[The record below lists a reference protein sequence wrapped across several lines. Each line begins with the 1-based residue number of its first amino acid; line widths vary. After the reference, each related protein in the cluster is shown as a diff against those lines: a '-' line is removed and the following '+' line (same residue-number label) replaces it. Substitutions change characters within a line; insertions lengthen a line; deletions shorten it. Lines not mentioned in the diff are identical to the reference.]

1 MSNKQRTILTEKS
14 EPLKYIKES
23 GTREDGK
30 HYLGKLAGPA
40 ADWTKPTRNGRRY
53 PYELWVNVENS
64 DDFKE
69 GMSTLTIFGEAD
81 HPETRVDT
89 SIKEIAI
96 VMTKYE
102 LRKSEG
108 VVYAE
113 FDILDT
119 PNGRILK
126 ELCDYGSKIGVSS
139 RGLGDET
146 VRDGERII
154 DPDTYLFYGFDAVVM
169 PAVISARPTV
179 IESINIDSKNKNL
192 LESFNREID
201 NASSESE
208 LNSIRKIAE
217 SANLPNLDSI
227 KESINNKLSSYNTGE
242 NISALKT
249 DLDNSLKENKAL
261 KGKISKLESRLTA
274 KDIRLK
280 ETRSQ
285 LSKVTESSAN
295 MRKLLMKSK
304 LELKDRDNAILDG
317 VDQIDELTDCLES
330 TKISYEKQIES
341 LTKNAKVIESK
352 SSNRL
357 EQLNRKIRSIKE
369 GYSNEIS
376 DIKDRYNNEMSS
388 LRETNSQ
395 LRTSISNLSKQ
406 LDSIKSSKLI
416 SEKNSNKVESNLKK
430 KLNESR
436 RYSKA
441 ATDKYLNMK
450 CLESNIDVQTAK
462 YNLPNNYSIED
473 IDNVVSKLA
482 DRKLRISKVPIAIQ
496 PNSITINEMRT
507 NISPEEAQTIAFLEG
522 TNKY

>member
-1 MSNKQRTILTEKS
+1 MSNTQRTILTEKS

-40 ADWTKPTRNGRRY
+40 ADWTKSTRNNRRY

-102 LRKSEG
+102 LRKDEG
-108 VVYAE
+108 IVYAE

-139 RGLGDET
+139 RGLGDEI
-146 VRDGERII
+146 VKDGETII

-169 PAVISARPTV
+169 PAVVSARPTV

-208 LNSIRKIAE
+208 LNSIKKIAE
-217 SANLPNLDSI
+217 SINLPNLDSI

-242 NISALKT
+242 DISALRT
-249 DLDNSLKENKAL
+249 DLDNSLEENKIL
-261 KGKISKLESRLTA
+261 KDKIAKLESKLTA

-280 ETRSQ
+280 KIRSQ
-285 LSKVTESSAN
+285 MSKVTESSTN
-295 MRKLLMKSK
+295 MRKLLMQTK
-304 LELKDRDNAILDG
+304 LELKDRDTAIIEDSN
-317 VDQIDELTDCLES
+317 QIEELTDCLEN
-330 TKISYEKQIES
+330 TKISYNNKIS
-341 LTKNAKVIESK
+341 RL
-352 SSNRL
+352 SNH
-357 EQLNRKIRSIKE
+357 NR
-369 GYSNEIS
+369 
-376 DIKDRYNNEMSS
+376 M
-388 LRETNSQ
+388 
-395 LRTSISNLSKQ
+395 LSKQ
-406 LDSIKSSKLI
+406 LESKKSSIDKLLSQKSNLESKIESYNSRSRALESDNQKLRESNSNLVKQLESIRSSQKLI
-416 SEKNSNKVESNLKK
+416 EKNSNRDKTNLTEQLTKSK
-430 KLNESR
+430 A
-436 RYSKA
+436 YSKE
-441 ATDKYLNMK
+441 ATDKYLDIK
-450 CLESNIDVQTAK
+450 CRESNIDIQTAK
-462 YNLPNNYSIED
+462 YNLPKSYSIED
-473 IDNVVSKLA
+473 IDKVVEKLA
-482 DRKLRISKVPIAIQ
+482 DRKQRLSKVPFVIQ
-496 PNSITINEMRT
+496 PNSITINEVRSS
-507 NISPEEAQTIAFLEG
+507 NASPEEYQTMTFLE
-522 TNKY
+522 NASKVLKS